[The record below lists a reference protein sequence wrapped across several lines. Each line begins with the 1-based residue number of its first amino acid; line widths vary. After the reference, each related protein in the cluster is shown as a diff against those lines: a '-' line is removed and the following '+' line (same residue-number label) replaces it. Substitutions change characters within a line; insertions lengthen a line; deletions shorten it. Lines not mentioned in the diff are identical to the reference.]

1 MIAKIHID
9 EISDAKTT
17 GGGRES
23 SDVVNVRT
31 TDGRKKTGDR

>member
-1 MIAKIHID
+1 MIAKIHMD
-9 EISDAKTT
+9 DISDANTK
-17 GGGRES
+17 GGRES

>member
-17 GGGRES
+17 GGRES